1 MSIVVNNVNIDNVV
15 CNNVNITE
23 VRYEN
28 EVVYKYVAPQLYRTM
43 TMYIDQTNTNPLTSV
58 TYGDDATGMTKGS
71 SDWDDFIGH
80 KPVLLDSTGNELGE
94 LNPND
99 FSKYKDGTSAPITT
113 VGNDVMIKFPKRGL
127 KISTD
132 ANNIITVSITDNPN
146 AEASGFK
153 YYAHSYGSHNNCD
166 NVYVGVYKGY
176 VSSNKLYSSSGKTPT
191 TNQKLSSFR
200 QKAEARGSSYEQMT
214 FYVHTYIQAMASM
227 KYGRLDLKNG
237 LGHGYSKASA
247 VVATGGT
254 NASGMDFGSPSVYTS
269 RVKCLGLEDLWG
281 NIYEFRDGLIFN
293 STRSVLTSLY
303 NTSFSDT
310 GSGYT
315 DNGIGASQNISSS
328 IGTVQGTTETGFILK
343 TTASSNEYNFSA
355 YGAITA
361 NTYGCATV
369 AGGYYDGRSNN
380 NIYTYSAVTS
390 TSTNTMYGSR
400 LIKFD
405 VAS

>member
-43 TMYIDQTNTNPLTSV
+43 TMYIDQNNTNPNTSV

-132 ANNIITVSITDNPN
+132 ANNIVTVSITDDPN
-146 AEASGFK
+146 AESRGFK
-153 YYAHSYGSHNNCD
+153 YYAHSYGSHNNC
-166 NVYVGVYKGY
+166 NNIYVGAYKGY
-176 VSSNKLYSSSGKTPT
+176 VYSNKLYSVSGKTPT
-191 TNQKLSSFR
+191 TNQNLASFR
-200 QKAEARGSSYEQMT
+200 QKAEARGTSYEQMT
-214 FYVHTYIQAMASM
+214 FYVHTYIQAIASM
-227 KYGRLDLKNG
+227 KYGRLDLKNA

-254 NASGMDFGSPSVYTS
+254 NTSGMEYGSPTVYTS
-269 RVKCLGLEDLWG
+269 RLKCLGIEDLWG
-281 NIYEFRDGLIFN
+281 NIYEYREGLVFN
-293 STRSVLTSLY
+293 STRSILTSLY
-303 NTSFSDT
+303 NANFSNT
-310 GSGYT
+310 GVGYT
-315 DNGIGASQNISSS
+315 DNGVAASQNLSGS
-328 IGTVQGTTETGFILK
+328 IGSVQGTTETGFIIK
-343 TTASSNEYNFSA
+343 TIAASNENNFSA
-355 YGAITA
+355 YGIATA
-361 NTYGCATV
+361 NTGGYITLG
-369 AGGYYDGRSNN
+369 GGYYDNTSNN
-380 NIYTYSAVTS
+380 NIFTYTGIYYSN
-390 TSTNTMYGSR
+390 TNSMYGSR
-400 LIKFD
+400 LVKFD